1 MSKSFVHL
9 HVHTKYSLLDG
20 ACHIDSLCKRAV
32 ELGMPALAMTD
43 HGVMYGMVEFVKTCK
58 AHNIKPIIGCEVYI
72 NAKASRRERDPHT
85 PYYHLVL
92 LAETDEGYRN
102 LARLNSRAQLEGFYY
117 KPRIDKELL
126 RQYSK
131 GLIGLTACLKG
142 EVNALLVDGNL
153 DAAENVAREY
163 EEILG
168 RGNFFLELQDH
179 GIAEQKRVNQGTREI
194 ARRTGLPTVIT
205 NDVHYLHQRHAA
217 AHEVL
222 LAIQTST
229 VMSDPKRMRYD
240 GDQFY
245 FKSRTELERLFPD
258 DQMALDATIEIASRC
273 QATIE
278 FGKLH
283 FPTFSAPPPLTGKAH
298 LIQLGHAGMRRHYG
312 IADCAHPVD
321 EREQKLMARFDYEV
335 QIIEQTKFI
344 DYFLVVWDFI
354 RYAKSNAIPVGPG
367 RGSGGGSVLAYAL
380 GITDI
385 DPIRFNLIFER
396 FLNPERVSPPDFDID
411 FCQTRRGEV
420 IDYVKQKYGTD
431 RVAQIV
437 TFGQLGAKTVIRDI
451 ARVLEIPLSKANE
464 LAKLIPEDPKI
475 TLAKA
480 REEHPEFGAAC
491 ANDPDLRRILPYAE
505 VIEGLYR
512 NAGVHAAGVV
522 IGDGPLIDI
531 VPLTRDKDGA
541 AVTQYAKEPIE
552 ECGLLKMDFLGLK
565 TLTVLDE
572 TVKLIKS
579 CHGVDIDL
587 NALTL
592 DDPQTYALFNRAD
605 TVGVFQLE
613 SNGMRQLIRAIGVN
627 NIEDLFAVIA
637 LYRPG
642 PMEMLPSYTAR
653 KTGKEKVTY
662 DHPLLEP
669 VLKDTYGI
677 MVYQE
682 QVQMAANVLAGYS
695 FGQAD
700 ILRRAMGKKKS
711 ESMVKE
717 RGHFIE
723 GCAKVNGIPK
733 ALAGKIFDH
742 IAAFAGYGF
751 NKAHTAGYGIISYQT
766 AYVKAHY
773 PAEFMCAQISSEIG
787 NFDKLPGFVGEA
799 EVMGLPVLPPDV
811 NRSQSRFV
819 PEATG
824 IRYGLAGIKNVGE
837 GAAEAII
844 AERVAKGPYSGL
856 VNFCQRVDQQAV
868 NKRVLEALIRC
879 GAMDVFGM
887 HRGRLLGAIDFALA
901 RAAEKVHEKAS
912 GQGNLFDLLG
922 SETTA
927 GASMGE
933 DLPEAP
939 RLPDKD
945 CLASERE
952 LLGIYITG
960 HPLDRFR
967 RIVKDFQTFT
977 LASLAEIKD
986 GREGRIAG
994 LAAQVQRRISK
1005 KTKEPWAI
1013 IVLDDGE
1020 HTIEALVFSED
1031 FKRFEGACQTDQ
1043 PLLLCGTVS
1052 KREGAPKLIVREVY
1066 PLAEVP
1072 RQFAERVLLQFPSD
1086 EEAQHQMQALHA
1098 ILTRFPGRV
1107 PLLLGMFK
1115 PDGKRIVIAPGKN
1128 LSIDPT
1134 PAFMAEIETLLGSK
1148 ALRFVPRTGVFRLAR
1163 ASYQSRGSFGR
1174 PEGTR

>member
-1 MSKSFVHL
+1 MSNAFVHL

-20 ACHIDSLCKRAV
+20 ACHIDPLCKRAV
-32 ELGMPALAMTD
+32 ELGMTSLAMTD
-43 HGVMYGMVEFVKTCK
+43 HGVMYGMVDFVKTCK
-58 AHNIKPIIGCEVYI
+58 NHNLKPILGCEVYI
-72 NAKASRRERDPHT
+72 NSQASRLDRDPRT

-92 LAETDEGYRN
+92 LAETNEGYRN
-102 LARLNSRAQLEGFYY
+102 LARLNSYAQLEGFYY

-126 RQYSK
+126 RKYHK
-131 GLIGLTACLKG
+131 GLIGLAACLKG
-142 EVNALLVDGNL
+142 EVNTLLVDGNL
-153 DAAENVAREY
+153 DAAERVAREY

-168 RGNFFLELQDH
+168 KGNFYLEMQDH
-179 GIAEQKRVNQGTREI
+179 GIAEQKRANQGIREL
-194 ARRTGLPTVIT
+194 ARRTGIPMVVT
-205 NDVHYLHQRHAA
+205 NDVHYLHQSHAA
-217 AHEVL
+217 AHEVM

-229 VMSDPKRMRYD
+229 VMSDPKRMRYE

-245 FKSRTELERLFPD
+245 LKSRAELERLFPN
-258 DQMALDATIEIASRC
+258 DQAALDATVAIAARC

-283 FPTFSAPPPLTGKAH
+283 FPTFDTPPSLTGKAH
-298 LIQLGHAGMRRHYG
+298 LIQLGQAGMRRHYG
-312 IADCAHPVD
+312 IKDCDHPAD
-321 EREQKLMARFDYEV
+321 ERERMLMDRFNYEV
-335 QIIEQTKFI
+335 KIIEETHFI

-354 RYAKSNAIPVGPG
+354 RHAKSLSIPVGPG

-420 IDYVKQKYGTD
+420 IEYVKQKYGAD

-464 LAKLIPEDPKI
+464 LAKLIPDDPKI

-480 REEHPEFGAAC
+480 REMNPAFGAAC
-491 ANDPDLRRILPYAE
+491 GVDPDLRRILPFAE
-505 VIEGLYR
+505 IIEGLYR

-541 AVTQYAKEPIE
+541 SVTQYAKEPIE

-572 TVKLIKS
+572 AVKLVKA
-579 CHGVDIDL
+579 CQGVDLDL

-592 DDPQTYALFNRAD
+592 DDPKTYELFNRAD

-613 SNGMRQLIRAIGVN
+613 SSGMRKLIRDIGIN

-653 KTGKEKVTY
+653 KTGKEKVEY

-669 VLKDTYGI
+669 VLRDTYGI

-682 QVQMAANVLAGYS
+682 QVQQAANVLAGYS
-695 FGQAD
+695 LGQAD
-700 ILRRAMGKKKS
+700 LLRRAMGKKKI
-711 ESMVKE
+711 ETMAKE
-717 RGHFIE
+717 RGHFVE
-723 GCAKVNGIPK
+723 GCGKVNGIPRK
-733 ALAGKIFDH
+733 QAEKIFDH

-751 NKAHTAGYGIISYQT
+751 NKAHTAAYGIVSYQT
-766 AYVKAHY
+766 AFVKAHY

-787 NFDKLPGFVGEA
+787 NFDKLPGFVSEA
-799 EVMGLPVLPPDV
+799 EAMGLPILPPDV
-811 NRSQSRFV
+811 NCSQSRFV
-819 PEATG
+819 PEAKG

-844 AERVAKGPYSGL
+844 AARNADGPYLGL
-856 VNFCQRVDQQAV
+856 VDFCQRVDQQAV

-879 GAMDVFGM
+879 GAMDGFGM

-901 RAAEKVHEKAS
+901 RAADKAHEKAS
-912 GQGNLFDLLG
+912 GQGNLFDLLDAKAAG
-922 SETTA
+922 GAATA
-927 GASMGE
+927 GA
-933 DLPEAP
+933 DLPESP
-939 RLPDKD
+939 RLPDKE
-945 CLASERE
+945 CLAAERE
-952 LLGIYITG
+952 LLGIYLSG

-967 RIVKDFQTFT
+967 HIVRDFQTFA
-977 LASLAEIKD
+977 LADLAQIDE
-986 GREGRIAG
+986 GQEGRIAG
-994 LAAQVQRRISK
+994 MASQVQRRISK
-1005 KTKEPWAI
+1005 QSKEPWAI

-1020 HTIEALVFSED
+1020 NMIEALVFPETFS
-1031 FKRFEGACQTDQ
+1031 KFEGACQADQ
-1043 PLLLCGTVS
+1043 PLLLCGSVS
-1052 KREGAPKLIVREVY
+1052 KREGTPKLMVREVY

-1072 RQFAERVLLQFPSD
+1072 RQFAARVLLRI
-1086 EEAQHQMQALHA
+1086 QAATGQPDPMPALRA
-1098 ILTRFPGRV
+1098 ITARFPGKV
-1107 PLLLGMFK
+1107 PLLLCLFRT
-1115 PDGKRIVIAPGKN
+1115 DGKRILIAASN
-1128 LSIDPT
+1128 RLTVDPT
-1134 PAFMAEIETLLGSK
+1134 PEFLAEISALMGSQSI
-1148 ALRFVPRTGVFRLAR
+1148 RFI
-1163 ASYQSRGSFGR
+1163 SR
-1174 PEGTR
+1174 PEICRQPRPARRYGRSEGSR